1 MAEPPIIKNLQRE
14 GAELRERLD
23 QFHKLLSSVFELKT
37 LDLIGPEAKSRMVN
51 SMSPAE
57 IAPHLREVSLRCQ
70 SLARESTDARAARG
84 LQEAGIELADQAI
97 ALEAIF
103 AIPNPAR
110 GP

>member
-1 MAEPPIIKNLQRE
+1 MAESPIEELQHE
-14 GAELRERLD
+14 NAELRKRLN
-23 QFHKLLSSVFELKT
+23 QFRKLLDSVFEPRS
-37 LDLIGPEAKSRMVN
+37 LDFIGPEIKSRIIN
-51 SMSPAE
+51 SMLAAE

-84 LQEAGIELADQAI
+84 LEEAGIELADQAS

-103 AIPNPAR
+103 ATPNPAP

>member
-1 MAEPPIIKNLQRE
+1 MVESPIIKKLQRE

-23 QFHKLLSSVFELKT
+23 QFRKLLNSVFELRT
-37 LDLIGPEAKSRMVN
+37 LNLIGLEAKSRMVN

-70 SLARESTDARAARG
+70 SLARESTDARTARG

-97 ALEAIF
+97 ALESIF
-103 AIPNPAR
+103 AIPTPAR
-110 GP
+110 AP

>member
-1 MAEPPIIKNLQRE
+1 LEATS
-14 GAELRERLD
+14 RL
-23 QFHKLLSSVFELKT
+23 
-37 LDLIGPEAKSRMVN
+37 VN

-57 IAPHLREVSLRCQ
+57 IAPHLREVAVRCQ
-70 SLARESTDARAARG
+70 SLARESTDAGATRG
-84 LQEAGIELADQAI
+84 LQEAGIELADQAS

>member
-1 MAEPPIIKNLQRE
+1 MARSLIEELQRRIAKL
-14 GAELRERLD
+14 GERVQQLLNISVEPRTMLD
-23 QFHKLLSSVFELKT
+23 V
-37 LDLIGPEAKSRMVN
+37 IGPETKSRMIN
-51 SMSPAE
+51 SMSPTE
-57 IAPHLREVSLRCQ
+57 IGPHLREVALRCQ

-84 LQEAGIELADQAI
+84 LQEAGIELADQAS